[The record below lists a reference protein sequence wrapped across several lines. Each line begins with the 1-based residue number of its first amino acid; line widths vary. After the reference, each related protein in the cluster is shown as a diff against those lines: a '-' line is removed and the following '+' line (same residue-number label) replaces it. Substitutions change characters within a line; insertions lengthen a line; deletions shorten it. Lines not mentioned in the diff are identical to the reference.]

1 MDATEIKKEL
11 NIELDYAKTAHKDYV
26 DCVSVELLQNITD
39 LISKQEERIN
49 YLRERSQRDLET
61 LIKLNDSMR
70 NVNAALS
77 KLNDEL
83 LNDQKQ
89 TKIETLIEVKE
100 RCVENF
106 VGKKLI
112 SAADIDKLI
121 KEVENDEQQR

>member
-1 MDATEIKKEL
+1 MDRIEIEKEL
-11 NIELDYAKTAHKDYV
+11 NIELEYAKTVHKDYV
-26 DCVSVELLQNITD
+26 DCVSVELLQSIVD
-39 LISKQEERIN
+39 LISKQEDRIN
-49 YLRERSQRDLET
+49 YLRERSQRDLENFA
-61 LIKLNDSMR
+61 KLNDSMR

-106 VGKKLI
+106 VGNRLI
-112 SAADIDKLI
+112 SEADIDELI
-121 KEVENDEQQR
+121 KEIENDEK

>member
-1 MDATEIKKEL
+1 MDITEIKKEL
-11 NIELDYAKTAHKDYV
+11 NIELDYAKTVHKDYV
-26 DCVSVELLQNITD
+26 DCVSVELLQSIAD
-39 LISKQEERIN
+39 LISKQETQIN
-49 YLRERSQRDLET
+49 YLQERSRRDLET
-61 LIKLNDSMR
+61 IARLNNSMR

-106 VGKKLI
+106 AGNRLI
-112 SAADIDKLI
+112 SEADIDELI
-121 KEVENDEQQR
+121 KEVENDEK

>member
-1 MDATEIKKEL
+1 MDRIEIEKEL
-11 NIELDYAKTAHKDYV
+11 NLELEYAKTVHKDYV
-26 DCVSVELLQNITD
+26 DCVSVELLQSIAD

-49 YLRERSQRDLET
+49 YLRKRSQRNLET
-61 LIKLNDSMR
+61 FIKLNDSMR

-77 KLNDEL
+77 RLNDEL

-106 VGKKLI
+106 VGNRLI
-112 SAADIDKLI
+112 SEADIDELI
-121 KEVENDEQQR
+121 KEIENDEK

>member
-1 MDATEIKKEL
+1 MDRIEIEKEL
-11 NIELDYAKTAHKDYV
+11 NIELEYAKTVHKDYV
-26 DCVSVELLQNITD
+26 DCVSVELLQSIAD

-61 LIKLNDSMR
+61 FIKLNDSMR

-112 SAADIDKLI
+112 SAADIDELI
-121 KEVENDEQQR
+121 KEIENDKK

>member
-1 MDATEIKKEL
+1 MDTTEIKKEL
-11 NIELDYAKTAHKDYV
+11 NIELDYAKTVHKGYV
-26 DCVSVELLQNITD
+26 DCVSVELLQSIAD
-39 LISKQEERIN
+39 LISKQEAQIN
-49 YLRERSQRDLET
+49 YLQERSRRDLET
-61 LIKLNDSMR
+61 IARLNNSMR

-106 VGKKLI
+106 VGKRLI

-121 KEVENDEQQR
+121 KEVEGDEK

>member
-1 MDATEIKKEL
+1 MDITEIKKEL
-11 NIELDYAKTAHKDYV
+11 NIELDYAKTVHKGYV
-26 DCVSVELLQNITD
+26 DCVSVELLQSIAD
-39 LISKQEERIN
+39 LISKQETQIN
-49 YLRERSQRDLET
+49 YLQERSRRDLENFA
-61 LIKLNDSMR
+61 KLNDSMR

-77 KLNDEL
+77 RLNDEL

-112 SAADIDKLI
+112 SAADIDELI
-121 KEVENDEQQR
+121 KEIENDEK

>member
-1 MDATEIKKEL
+1 MDRIEIGKEL
-11 NIELDYAKTAHKDYV
+11 NVELEYAKTVHKDYV
-26 DCVSVELLQNITD
+26 DCVSVELLQSIAD

-61 LIKLNDSMR
+61 FIKLNDSMR

-106 VGKKLI
+106 VGKKMI
-112 SAADIDKLI
+112 SAADIDELI
-121 KEVENDEQQR
+121 KEIENDEK

>member
-1 MDATEIKKEL
+1 MDRIEIEKKLNVEL
-11 NIELDYAKTAHKDYV
+11 EYAKTVHKDYV
-26 DCVSVELLQNITD
+26 DCVSVELLQSIAD

-61 LIKLNDSMR
+61 FARLNNSMR

-106 VGKKLI
+106 AGNRLI
-112 SAADIDKLI
+112 SEADIDELI
-121 KEVENDEQQR
+121 KEIENE

>member
-1 MDATEIKKEL
+1 MDRIEIEKEL
-11 NIELDYAKTAHKDYV
+11 NIELEYAKTVHKDYV
-26 DCVSVELLQNITD
+26 DCVSVELLQSIAD
-39 LISKQEERIN
+39 LISKQEDRIN

-61 LIKLNDSMR
+61 FIKLNDSMR

-100 RCVENF
+100 LCVENS
-106 VGKKLI
+106 VGNRLI
-112 SAADIDKLI
+112 SEADIDELI
-121 KEVENDEQQR
+121 KEIENDEK

>member
-1 MDATEIKKEL
+1 MDTTEIKKEL
-11 NIELDYAKTAHKDYV
+11 NIELDYAKTVHKGYV
-26 DCVSVELLQNITD
+26 DCVSVELLQRIAD
-39 LISKQEERIN
+39 LISKQEAQIN
-49 YLRERSQRDLET
+49 YLQERSRRDLET
-61 LIKLNDSMR
+61 IARLNNSMR

-106 VGKKLI
+106 VGKRLI

-121 KEVENDEQQR
+121 KEVEGDEK

>member
-26 DCVSVELLQNITD
+26 DCISVELLQSIAD
-39 LISKQEERIN
+39 LISKQEDRIN

-61 LIKLNDSMR
+61 FIKLNDSMR

-77 KLNDEL
+77 RLNDEL

-100 RCVENF
+100 RCVGNF

-121 KEVENDEQQR
+121 EEIENDKK

>member
-11 NIELDYAKTAHKDYV
+11 NIELEYAKTVHKDYV
-26 DCVSVELLQNITD
+26 DCVSVELLQNIAD
-39 LISKQEERIN
+39 LISKQEAQIN
-49 YLRERSQRDLET
+49 YLQERSRRDLEDFV
-61 LIKLNDSMR
+61 KLNDSIR
-70 NVNAALS
+70 NANAALS
-77 KLNDEL
+77 RLNDEL

-121 KEVENDEQQR
+121 EEIENDKK

>member
-26 DCVSVELLQNITD
+26 DCVSVELLQSIAD
-39 LISKQEERIN
+39 LVSKQEDRIN

-61 LIKLNDSMR
+61 FIKLNDSMR
-70 NVNAALS
+70 NVNTSLS
-77 KLNDEL
+77 RLNDEL

-121 KEVENDEQQR
+121 EEIENDEK

>member
-1 MDATEIKKEL
+1 MENFA
-11 NIELDYAKTAHKDYV
+11 
-26 DCVSVELLQNITD
+26 
-39 LISKQEERIN
+39 
-49 YLRERSQRDLET
+49 
-61 LIKLNDSMR
+61 KLNDSMR

-112 SAADIDKLI
+112 SAADIDELI
-121 KEVENDEQQR
+121 KEIENDEK

>member
-1 MDATEIKKEL
+1 MDITEIKKEL
-11 NIELDYAKTAHKDYV
+11 NVELDYAKTVHKDYV
-26 DCVSVELLQNITD
+26 DCVSVELLQSIAD
-39 LISKQEERIN
+39 LISKQEAQIN
-49 YLRERSQRDLET
+49 YLQERSRRDLENFV
-61 LIKLNDSMR
+61 KLNDSMR

-100 RCVENF
+100 RCIENF

-112 SAADIDKLI
+112 SAADIDELI
-121 KEVENDEQQR
+121 KEIENDEK

>member
-1 MDATEIKKEL
+1 MDTTEIKKEL
-11 NIELDYAKTAHKDYV
+11 NIELDYAKTVHKDYV
-26 DCVSVELLQNITD
+26 DCVSVELLQSIAD

-49 YLRERSQRDLET
+49 YLQERSRRDLET
-61 LIKLNDSMR
+61 FAMLNNSMR

-106 VGKKLI
+106 AGNRLI
-112 SAADIDKLI
+112 SEADIDELI
-121 KEVENDEQQR
+121 KEIENE

>member
-1 MDATEIKKEL
+1 MDRIEIEKEL
-11 NIELDYAKTAHKDYV
+11 NIELEYAKTVHKDYV
-26 DCVSVELLQNITD
+26 DCVSVELLQSIAD

-49 YLRERSQRDLET
+49 YLRERNQRDLET
-61 LIKLNDSMR
+61 FIKLNDSMR

-106 VGKKLI
+106 VGNRLI
-112 SAADIDKLI
+112 SEADIDELI
-121 KEVENDEQQR
+121 KEIENK

>member
-1 MDATEIKKEL
+1 MDRIEIEKEL
-11 NIELDYAKTAHKDYV
+11 NVELEYAKTVHKDYV
-26 DCVSVELLQNITD
+26 DCVSVELLQSIAD

-61 LIKLNDSMR
+61 FIKLNDSMR

-112 SAADIDKLI
+112 SAADIDELI
-121 KEVENDEQQR
+121 KEIENDKK

>member
-1 MDATEIKKEL
+1 MDRIEIEKEL
-11 NIELDYAKTAHKDYV
+11 NIELEYAKTVHKDYV
-26 DCVSVELLQNITD
+26 DCVSVELLQSIAD
-39 LISKQEERIN
+39 LISKQEDRIN

-61 LIKLNDSMR
+61 FIKLNDSMR

-106 VGKKLI
+106 VGKRLI
-112 SAADIDKLI
+112 SAADIDELI
-121 KEVENDEQQR
+121 KEVENDEK